1 MCEFSIKPDE
11 SCRRHRRDGTRSD
24 CILLYKEGD
33 VGQLSRLMIT
43 PPARKLSKKDEALL
57 DEVRAVGLLSLSR
70 FLFTVFPRPSDARVL
85 HQLDGMPAQAV
96 PGQVHGHEQ

>member
-1 MCEFSIKPDE
+1 M
-11 SCRRHRRDGTRSD
+11 
-24 CILLYKEGD
+24 
-33 VGQLSRLMIT
+33 GQLSRLMIT

-70 FLFTVFPRPSDARVL
+70 FLSTRPLTNHCFLRPADARVL
-85 HQLDGMPAQAV
+85 HQLDGVPAQAV

>member
-57 DEVRAVGLLSLSR
+57 DEVRVFSLYVHATSHKS
-70 FLFTVFPRPSDARVL
+70 LFS
-85 HQLDGMPAQAV
+85 PAGRCASSA
-96 PGQVHGHEQ
+96 PT

>member
-1 MCEFSIKPDE
+1 M
-11 SCRRHRRDGTRSD
+11 
-24 CILLYKEGD
+24 
-33 VGQLSRLMIT
+33 GQLSRLMIT

-70 FLFTVFPRPSDARVL
+70 FLFTVFPRPADARVL